1 MRMQRKSSYSKLD
14 PQFLNRWSPRS
25 FLSDPLDD
33 EDIMT
38 LFEAARWAPSC
49 YNEQPWLFVYGRG
62 DRLPAFQSVMVDA
75 NRRWADRAPLLIIVF
90 ARREFAE
97 RGTPNQW
104 AQFDSG
110 AAWFSLCLQAQK
122 LGLACHAMGGFHSDK
137 AYEVAN
143 VDPKQYTA
151 MCVVAVGRQG
161 PPENLEDDLRQK
173 EETRSGRKSLDEIVH
188 EGPLPG

>member
-1 MRMQRKSSYSKLD
+1 MQRTSPYSKLD
-14 PQFLNRWSPRS
+14 PQFLYRWSPRS

-49 YNEQPWLFVYGRG
+49 YNGQPWLFVFGRG
-62 DRLPAFQSVMVDA
+62 ERLPDFQSVLVDA
-75 NRRWADRAPLLIIVF
+75 NRKWAQRAPLLIIVF
-90 ARREFAE
+90 ARRKFEERDKPNHWAE
-97 RGTPNQW
+97 
-104 AQFDSG
+104 FDSG

-122 LGLACHAMGGFHSDK
+122 MGLACHAMGGFKSDK

-143 VDPKQYTA
+143 VDPERFNA
-151 MCVVAVGRQG
+151 MCVIAVGKQG
-161 PPENLEDDLRQK
+161 PADQLDDDLRAK
-173 EETRSGRKSLDEIVH
+173 ELPKDDRMELNRIVH